1 MGVLCT
7 SLRYHDSETLRRR
20 LTAPKGRE
28 EDRVRQKVLGE
39 SRSKFRQGL
48 RELTVRLKSG
58 RAGSLAN
65 HSYGTVCDSIK
76 LDRFSVRA
84 FAKSRSRRKLA
95 SQSQLCKIPLLFLA
109 KQTLWWF
116 AVIVME
122 IPS

>member
-1 MGVLCT
+1 MGVRYT

-39 SRSKFRQGL
+39 SRSKFCQGL
-48 RELTVRLKSG
+48 RELAVRLKSG

-76 LDRFSVRA
+76 LDRFSVRLRLNLA
-84 FAKSRSRRKLA
+84 AGENQSLRASYAKFLFCFWQNRHYGGL
-95 SQSQLCKIPLLFLA
+95 QL
-109 KQTLWWF
+109 
-116 AVIVME
+116 
-122 IPS
+122 S